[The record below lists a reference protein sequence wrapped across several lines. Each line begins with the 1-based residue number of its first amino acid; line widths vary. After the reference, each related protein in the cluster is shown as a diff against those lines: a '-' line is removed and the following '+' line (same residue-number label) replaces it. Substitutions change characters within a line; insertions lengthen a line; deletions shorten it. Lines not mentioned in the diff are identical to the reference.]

1 MNTVLLDTRDI
12 EGPEWICKVESFAL
26 EVLRALSLDAWEL
39 SIIFCSDSFIRQL
52 NRDYRGIDEPTD
64 VLSFEMGETSLR
76 EGSAVYIAGDIVISI
91 PALARNALEYAVSAD
106 EELKRLVIH
115 GILHL
120 SGMDHGTNDPGEPML
135 KTQESVMKTL
145 AEERIC

>member
-12 EGPEWICKVESFAL
+12 ETPEWISNVEPFAMA
-26 EVLRALSLDAWEL
+26 VLRVLGLDFWEL

-52 NRDYRGIDEPTD
+52 NREYRGKDEPTD
-64 VLSFEMGETSLR
+64 VLSFQMGGTSLR
-76 EGSAVYIAGDIVISI
+76 EGIAIFIAGDIVISI
-91 PALARNALEYAVSAD
+91 PALARNAQDFSVSAD

-120 SGMDHGTNDPGEPML
+120 SGMDHPSNDPSEPML
-135 KTQESVMKTL
+135 KTQESVLEKL
-145 AEERIC
+145 AEERIS